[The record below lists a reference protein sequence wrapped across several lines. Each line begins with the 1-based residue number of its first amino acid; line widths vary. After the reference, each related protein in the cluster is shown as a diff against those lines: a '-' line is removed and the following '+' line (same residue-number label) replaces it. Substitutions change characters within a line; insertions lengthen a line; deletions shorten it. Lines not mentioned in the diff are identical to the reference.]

1 MSENKIEMTEDA
13 LQEMQEMQEAYYE
26 LGQKQLLVSQMREI
40 IKQLGYPAEST
51 VGVFIIEREEALI
64 ALRQKCQD
72 AGKPSNFPDDLHL
85 ADIIQK
91 YL

>member
-1 MSENKIEMTEDA
+1 MSENKIELTEDQ
-13 LQEMQEMQEAYYE
+13 LQEVREESYQW
-26 LGQKQLLVSQMREI
+26 GQKQLLIFQMREI
-40 IKQLGYPAEST
+40 IRQLGYPAEST

-72 AGKPSNFPDDLHL
+72 AGKPSNFPEDLHL

>member
-1 MSENKIEMTEDA
+1 MSENKIELTEDQ
-13 LQEMQEMQEAYYE
+13 LQEVREESYQW
-26 LGQKQLLVSQMREI
+26 GQKQLLIFQMREI
-40 IKQLGYPAEST
+40 IRQLGYPADMTIEAR
-51 VGVFIIEREEALI
+51 IIEREEALI

-72 AGKPSNFPDDLHL
+72 AGEPSNFPDDLHL

>member
-1 MSENKIEMTEDA
+1 MSENKIEMTKDDDI
-13 LQEMQEMQEAYYE
+13 QELIMETYYMM
-26 LGQKQLLVSQMREI
+26 GQRQALVSQMRWIIREI
-40 IKQLGYPAEST
+40 GCPEDFTAEAR
-51 VGVFIIEREEALI
+51 IIEREEALI

-72 AGKPSNFPDDLHL
+72 SGKPSNFPDDLHL

>member
-1 MSENKIEMTEDA
+1 MSENKIEMTEDQ
-13 LQEMQEMQEAYYE
+13 LQEVREESYQW
-26 LGQKQLLVSQMREI
+26 GQKQLLVSQMREI
-40 IKQLGYPAEST
+40 IRQLGYPPDMTIEAR
-51 VGVFIIEREEALI
+51 IIEREEALI
-64 ALRQKCQD
+64 ALRQKFLD

>member
-1 MSENKIEMTEDA
+1 MSENKIELTEDQ
-13 LQEMQEMQEAYYE
+13 LQEVQEAYYE

-40 IKQLGYPAEST
+40 IRQLGYPAEST

>member
-13 LQEMQEMQEAYYE
+13 LQEMQEAYYE

-40 IKQLGYPAEST
+40 IRQLGYPAEST

-64 ALRQKCQD
+64 ALRQKCLD

>member
-1 MSENKIEMTEDA
+1 MTIEARM
-13 LQEMQEMQEAYYE
+13 
-26 LGQKQLLVSQMREI
+26 
-40 IKQLGYPAEST
+40 
-51 VGVFIIEREEALI
+51 IEREEALI
-64 ALRQKCQD
+64 ALRQKCLD

>member
-13 LQEMQEMQEAYYE
+13 LQEMQEAYYE
-26 LGQKQLLVSQMREI
+26 LGQKQLLIFQMREI
-40 IKQLGYPAEST
+40 IRQLGYPPDMTIEAR
-51 VGVFIIEREEALI
+51 IIEREEALI
-64 ALRQKCQD
+64 ALRQKCLD
-72 AGKPSNFPDDLHL
+72 AGKPTNFPDDLHL

>member
-1 MSENKIEMTEDA
+1 MSENKIEMTEDQ
-13 LQEMQEMQEAYYE
+13 LQEVREESY
-26 LGQKQLLVSQMREI
+26 LWGQKQLLVSQMREI
-40 IKQLGYPAEST
+40 IRQLGYPADMTIEKR
-51 VGVFIIEREEALI
+51 IIEREEALI

-72 AGKPSNFPDDLHL
+72 AGKPSNFPNDIHL

>member
-1 MSENKIEMTEDA
+1 MSENKIELTEDQ
-13 LQEMQEMQEAYYE
+13 LQEVQEAYYE

>member
-1 MSENKIEMTEDA
+1 MSENKIEMTEDQ
-13 LQEMQEMQEAYYE
+13 LQEVQEAYYE

>member
-13 LQEMQEMQEAYYE
+13 LQEMQEAYYE

-40 IKQLGYPAEST
+40 IRQLGYPAEST